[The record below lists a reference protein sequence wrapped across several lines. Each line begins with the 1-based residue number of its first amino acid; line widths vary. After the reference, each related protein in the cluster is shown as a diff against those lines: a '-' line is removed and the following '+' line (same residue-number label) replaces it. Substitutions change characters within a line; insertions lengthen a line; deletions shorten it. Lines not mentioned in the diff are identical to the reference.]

1 MSLRFRRHWGTGNE
15 NTGLLMLR
23 LERETG
29 LGYDSREESVAE
41 DVDMLLRRYGG
52 VIDDDDVDDDDVDDD
67 EAYY

>member
-29 LGYDSREESVAE
+29 LSGYDSREESVAE

-52 VIDDDDVDDDDVDDD
+52 VIDDDDDVDDD

>member
-1 MSLRFRRHWGTGNE
+1 
-15 NTGLLMLR
+15 MLR

-29 LGYDSREESVAE
+29 LSGYDSREESVAE

-52 VIDDDDVDDDDVDDD
+52 VIDDDDVDDD

>member
-29 LGYDSREESVAE
+29 LSG
-41 DVDMLLRRYGG
+41 RYGG
-52 VIDDDDVDDDDVDDD
+52 VIDDDDVDDD